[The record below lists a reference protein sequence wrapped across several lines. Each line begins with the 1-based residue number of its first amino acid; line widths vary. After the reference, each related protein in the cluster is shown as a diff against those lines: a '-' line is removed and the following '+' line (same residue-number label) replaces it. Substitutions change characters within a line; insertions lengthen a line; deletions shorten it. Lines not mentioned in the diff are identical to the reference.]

1 MSEERNNLMD
11 YTGKVCVV
19 TRSASGIGRAVC
31 VLLIA
36 QGAVVY
42 GLDCNEYLPQGMD
55 SSFTLTS
62 LTKQALIMPSPFC
75 LNTSTASLA

>member
-19 TRSASGIGRAVC
+19 TGSASGIGRAVC
-31 VLLIA
+31 ELLIA

-42 GLDCNEYLPQGMD
+42 GLDCNEYLPHGMAQFIHTD
-55 SSFTLTS
+55 LSDKTLT
-62 LTKQALIMPSPFC
+62 MPSPFC